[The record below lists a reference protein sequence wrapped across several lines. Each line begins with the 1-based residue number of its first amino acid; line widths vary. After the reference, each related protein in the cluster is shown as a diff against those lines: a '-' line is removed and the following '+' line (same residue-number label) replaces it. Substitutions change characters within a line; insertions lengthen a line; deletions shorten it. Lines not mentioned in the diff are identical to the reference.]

1 MTTLWITGAGGVVGG
16 KLVAQAVASGRY
28 DRIRALSHAPAADL
42 AARYLTVEW
51 ATLDLGDRDAVLEQ
65 ARLAPPDVVINP
77 AAMTNVDACETR
89 RDEAHRANVDGPR
102 WLAEVCREHGAH
114 LLHVSTDYIFPGDD
128 AQPGP
133 YAEDAT
139 PRAISYYGQSKL
151 DGEQAIEAVCGGE
164 TPTTPYTIVR
174 TALVYGLGRR
184 ANFVTWLAGELRAGR
199 SVRIVR
205 DQFNTPTIADDL
217 AAALLWLAANQ
228 RTGVYHAA
236 GPDLVGRHEWAE
248 AIANHFGLDISPIT
262 WVTSAELAQ
271 PAPRPL
277 RSGLLCARLL
287 SEPDAPRL
295 RGIARGLTEIDW
307 LGGTA

>member
-16 KLVAQAVASGRY
+16 KLVEQAAASGRY
-28 DRIRALSHAPAADL
+28 ARIRALSHAPVPDL
-42 AARYLTVEW
+42 AARYPTVEW
-51 ATLDLGDRDAVLEQ
+51 AALDLGDRDAVLEQ
-65 ARLAPPDVVINP
+65 AQVAPPDVVINP
-77 AAMTNVDACETR
+77 AAMTNVDACESR
-89 RDEAHRANVDGPR
+89 RDEARRANVDGPR
-102 WLAEVCREHGAH
+102 WLAEVCRDHNAR

-151 DGEQAIEAVCGGE
+151 DGERAIATVCGSD
-164 TPTTPYTIVR
+164 TPYAIVR

-199 SVRIVR
+199 RVRIVR

-217 AAALLWLAANQ
+217 AAVLLWLAEQ
-228 RTGVYHAA
+228 ERTGIYHAA
-236 GPDLVGRHEWAE
+236 GPDLVGRHEWAL
-248 AIANHFGLDISPIT
+248 AIANHFDLDTSLID
-262 WVTSAELAQ
+262 WVSSAELAQ

-277 RSGLLCARLL
+277 RSGLTCARLL
-287 SEPDAPRL
+287 AEPDAPRL
-295 RGIARGLTEIDW
+295 RGIASGLSEIDW
-307 LGGTA
+307 LAS